1 MIVPTHG
8 LEDLRGVVTM
18 VDGGFDPL
26 HDGHVAYF
34 AAAAE
39 LGHPVLCNVSGDEY
53 VSTKHPPLLAEDKRA
68 RVIDSIRHIA
78 YVHVSHT
85 TTADVLRDLRPKVYA
100 KGADWRDRLPSAEVA
115 ICSELGIEIAYLDTV
130 TDSSTRLLEAF
141 RSQAKEQR

>member
-1 MIVPTHG
+1 VIVPTHG

-34 AAAAE
+34 AVAAE
-39 LGHPVLCNVSGDEY
+39 LGNPVLCNVSGDEY
-53 VSTKHPPLLAEDKRA
+53 VSTKHPPHLTEGKRA
-68 RVIDSIRHIA
+68 RVIDSIRHID
-78 YVHVSHT
+78 YVHISHA
-85 TTADVLRDLRPKVYA
+85 TTAEVLRELRPKVYA
-100 KGADWRDRLPSAEVA
+100 KGADWRGRLPDEEVS

-141 RSQAKEQR
+141 RSQANEQR